1 MTNAMFANGFEKAC
15 HPVWSI
21 FHGAFIMD
29 EQEQAQPV
37 VARKN
42 VFDLSWLDTREL
54 SRFVTETGR
63 IISRKYTRL
72 SAKEQRRVTSL
83 VKRARNMLLM
93 K

>member
-1 MTNAMFANGFEKAC
+1 MQYFAHGFEKSC
-15 HPVWSI
+15 HAVGSI
-21 FHGAFIMD
+21 FHGAFIMMD

-42 VFDLSWLDTREL
+42 VFDLSWMDTREL
-54 SRFVTETGR
+54 SRFTTETGR
-63 IISRKYTRL
+63 IVARKYTRL
-72 SAKEQRRVTSL
+72 SAKEQRHVTRL

>member
-1 MTNAMFANGFEKAC
+1 MFACIYREIKKSC
-15 HPVWSI
+15 HGI
-21 FHGAFIMD
+21 LLTFHGAFIMD

-42 VFDLSWLDTREL
+42 VFDLTWMDTREL

-72 SAKEQRRVTSL
+72 SAKEQRRVTCL